1 MLVYLP
7 ECVAVV
13 IVVLLQKW
21 VGNGDSS
28 EIVCFGCCGHS
39 GKIASLGDCGYGSEI
54 YWLGIR

>member
-21 VGNGDSS
+21 AGMGIEVKLPALAVVV
-28 EIVCFGCCGHS
+28 IVVNLPHWVTVVMVV
-39 GKIASLGDCGYGSEI
+39 KLTD
-54 YWLGIR
+54 